1 MKDVFV
7 LPKGYAARKL
17 LGEVL
22 GLGSLALISL
32 ILRHFGWNTA
42 SSLSV
47 VLLCVAGVLTIFF
60 ATILWP
66 SRVRT
71 YRLSISSGVVCIE
84 VGKLFYK
91 RTMLPC
97 ARINSV
103 KYSENAADRLF
114 GHARLTIVSTTLTT
128 ELEPL
133 DKFDAQYIEEQLT
146 RR

>member
-1 MKDVFV
+1 VQCGRKA
-7 LPKGYAARKL
+7 LPLQALNQAIVCAKKTT
-17 LGEVL
+17 
-22 GLGSLALISL
+22 GL
-32 ILRHFGWNTA
+32 
-42 SSLSV
+42 
-47 VLLCVAGVLTIFF
+47 
-60 ATILWP
+60 
-66 SRVRT
+66 
-71 YRLSISSGVVCIE
+71 RLSISSGVVCIE